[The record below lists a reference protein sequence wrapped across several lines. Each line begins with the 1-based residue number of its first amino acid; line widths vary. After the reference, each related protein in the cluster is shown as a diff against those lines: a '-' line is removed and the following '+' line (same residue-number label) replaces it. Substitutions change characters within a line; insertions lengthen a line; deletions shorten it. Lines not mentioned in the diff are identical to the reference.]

1 MWEHATWVGGRG
13 LGKNKELTGRG
24 EDVVMD
30 G

>member
-1 MWEHATWVGGRG
+1 MWNHATWVGGGG